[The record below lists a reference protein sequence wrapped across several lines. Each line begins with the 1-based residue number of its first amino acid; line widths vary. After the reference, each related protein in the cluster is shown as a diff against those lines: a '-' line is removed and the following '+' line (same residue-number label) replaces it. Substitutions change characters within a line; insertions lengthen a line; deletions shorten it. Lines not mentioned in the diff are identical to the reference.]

1 MPIHTAI
8 KPQITENSVWNT
20 AGEKPCVSH
29 RKSRWTPAALS
40 LLKQWDREKR
50 DTEFSNMERKEWLA
64 ANSTT
69 GKPVFQ
75 ESKWGEEAFSSETKL
90 REPVTYPSFSYFHVH
105 GCSVCIHVHVP
116 CAHLVSSE
124 ARTECGT
131 PGIEVTDSYEG
142 LDIESVSSARAA
154 TACKHRA
161 TSPAP
166 NLFTCKECLR

>member
-50 DTEFSNMERKEWLA
+50 DTEFSNMERKEWLT

-75 ESKWGEEAFSSETKL
+75 ESKWGEKGIFIWNKTKRICHLPQFFLLPCTWVFCLHTCPCTMCTSGIL
-90 REPVTYPSFSYFHVH
+90 RGQNRMWDSWNWSYRQ
-105 GCSVCIHVHVP
+105 
-116 CAHLVSSE
+116 LW
-124 ARTECGT
+124 
-131 PGIEVTDSYEG
+131 
-142 LDIESVSSARAA
+142 RAGHWICVL
-154 TACKHRA
+154 CKGSH
-161 TSPAP
+161 
-166 NLFTCKECLR
+166 CL